1 MAAGYIDRVNE
12 PSDDCVV
19 VIVGMP
25 GSGKTT
31 VGEILAL
38 RDARPFV
45 DLDEAIESSAGCTIA
60 ELFDRVGEA
69 GFRELE
75 SVVLAD
81 AITKH
86 PGAVLAGGGGI
97 VVSPDNRRLLQQQRV
112 RTVWLRAR
120 PATLG
125 QRVGNGHGRPLL
137 EDDPIAAIARL
148 QTERDP
154 LYREVAD
161 LVVEVDDRDV
171 GSVVDAVAEGLAG

>member
-1 MAAGYIDRVNE
+1 MSE
-12 PSDDCVV
+12 PADDCVV

-38 RDARPFV
+38 RHARPFV
-45 DLDEAIESSAGCTIA
+45 DLDDAIEASAGRSIG
-60 ELFDRVGEA
+60 ELFDDVGEA

-81 AITKH
+81 AIATH
-86 PGAVLAGGGGI
+86 PGAVVASGGGI
-97 VVSPDNRRLLQQQRV
+97 VLSPDNRRLLRQDGV

-120 PATLG
+120 ADTLG
-125 QRVGNGHGRPLL
+125 ERVGNGHGRPLL
-137 EDDPIAAIARL
+137 EDDPHGTIARL

-161 LVVEVDDRDV
+161 VVVEVDDRDA
-171 GSVVDAVAEGLAG
+171 GAVVDAVAEGLGR

>member
-1 MAAGYIDRVNE
+1 MSEPADDR
-12 PSDDCVV
+12 VV

-25 GSGKTT
+25 GSGKST

-38 RDARPFV
+38 REARPFV

-81 AITKH
+81 AIANQ
-86 PGAVLAGGGGI
+86 PGAVLASGGGA
-97 VVSPDNRRLLQQQRV
+97 VVSPDNRRLLQQAGV
-112 RTVWLRAR
+112 RTVWLRAQ
-120 PATLG
+120 PTTLG

-137 EDDPIAAIARL
+137 EDDPVGNVARL

-161 LVVEVDDRDV
+161 LVIEVDDLDAAA
-171 GSVVDAVAEGLAG
+171 VVEAVVEALAG

>member
-1 MAAGYIDRVNE
+1 MSEPADDR
-12 PSDDCVV
+12 VV

-60 ELFDRVGEA
+60 DLFEQVGEA

-81 AITKH
+81 AIANQ
-86 PGAVLAGGGGI
+86 PRAVVASGGGV
-97 VVSPDNRRLLQQQRV
+97 VVSPDNRRLLQQAGV
-112 RTVWLRAR
+112 RTVWLRAE

-137 EDDPIAAIARL
+137 EEDPVAAIARL

-161 LVVEVDDRDV
+161 LVIEVDERDA
-171 GSVVDAVAEGLAG
+171 GAVVEAVAEGLAG